1 MSQPDIVPP
10 AATPLN
16 HHLGEGLRIGLFD
29 SGLGGLSVL
38 RALRQHLPAAHLLYV
53 ADSGNAP
60 YGERDDA
67 FIGQRALHI
76 TDFLLTQGAQAI
88 VVACNTAT
96 AAAVHT
102 LRQHLPD
109 LPIIG
114 VEPGVKPAVA
124 LSVNKR
130 VGVLATPSTL
140 ASAKFKRLIE
150 LHGQGA
156 HIVPQPCPGLAKEIE
171 SGQLDTPRL
180 RELVATFAEPLRQ
193 AEVDTVVLGCTHY
206 PFVAPLF
213 QQALGPQVRILDTA
227 EAVARQTA
235 RVSGNWTDS
244 PTNSTFDT
252 TFYASD
258 LTQLWSSGDPAH
270 LSTVANNWLGLRT
283 PAHAL
288 P

>member
-1 MSQPDIVPP
+1 
-10 AATPLN
+10 
-16 HHLGEGLRIGLFD
+16 
-29 SGLGGLSVL
+29 
-38 RALRQHLPAAHLLYV
+38 
-53 ADSGNAP
+53 
-60 YGERDDA
+60 
-67 FIGQRALHI
+67 
-76 TDFLLTQGAQAI
+76 
-88 VVACNTAT
+88 
-96 AAAVHT
+96 VHT
-102 LRQHLPD
+102 LRAHLPT

-124 LSVNKR
+124 LSANKR

-156 HIVPQPCPGLAKEIE
+156 QVVLQPCPGLAKEIE

-213 QQALGPQVRILDTA
+213 QQALGPQVRIIDTA

-235 RVSGNWTDS
+235 RVCGNWPDS
-244 PTNSTFDT
+244 HSHSTFDT
-252 TFYASD
+252 TFYAPD
-258 LTQLWSSGDPAH
+258 LTQLWSSGDPVH
-270 LSTVANNWLGLRT
+270 LSTVARNWLNLRT
-283 PAHAL
+283 TAQAL